1 MKCFPKLDNDEKILI
16 ESKVG
21 GWLLFTS
28 LWGEIFF
35 GFAIFV
41 FIHTGVFFS
50 FYGLSATVLFLFV
63 LWAIYFH
70 LSRKIW
76 ITDKH
81 VILMENFKY
90 YKYDYEYIEH
100 LYALLIRY
108 SECLYIKTIDGRN
121 LRLANINA
129 FEIEKLFLNLYPKA
143 KISEETSLNYSL
155 WHGIAIAIF
164 MVVGIPLIL
173 IWMLI
178 KS

>member
-1 MKCFPKLDNDEKILI
+1 MKCFSKLDNDEKILI
-16 ESKVG
+16 ESKVS
-21 GWLLFTS
+21 GWCFFTIFW
-28 LWGEIFF
+28 LEIFF
-35 GFAIFV
+35 GFVIFAL
-41 FIHTGVFFS
+41 IDTGKFLN
-50 FYGLSATVLFLFV
+50 FYGIGGAVLFLLG
-63 LWAIYFH
+63 LWSIYFH

-143 KISEETSLNYSL
+143 KIDEETSLSYSL
-155 WHGIAIAIF
+155 WHGIALAIF

-173 IWMLI
+173 VCLLI